1 MNRRTFLAASAGAL
15 AGCAS
20 REARV
25 VLYCAQDKEFAEELL
40 ADFTRQTGVRV
51 DAKYDT
57 EANKSVALAT
67 ELEQEAERPRCDV
80 HWNNEPIGSVRLARA
95 GVSTPLPE
103 PLGDAFPP
111 HTRPPDRMW
120 QGFAARARVII
131 VNTDLVAHAERPESL
146 GRLADAKWKGRVAIA
161 KPFFGTTATHAACL
175 FAAIGRD
182 FARRY
187 FEQLKKNEV
196 NVVAGNKQ
204 VAQGVARGDFAM
216 GLTDTDDA
224 IIEMK
229 AGKPVAVVFPDVDW
243 RNLLRSSGTLYLP
256 NTLAMVKGGPNPEHA
271 KKLVEFLLRADTEK
285 RLAEGGGFQIPLN
298 PAVQA
303 ALPATILRPD
313 RDRAMPVSFDEA
325 ADEWEH
331 TQAVL
336 RELFAG

>member
-1 MNRRTFLAASAGAL
+1 MNRRTFLAASAVAV

-20 REARV
+20 RESRV

-40 ADFTRQTGVRV
+40 ADFTRETGVRV

-57 EANKSVALAT
+57 EANKSVALAA
-67 ELEQEAERPRCDV
+67 ELEQEAGRPRCDV

-95 GVSTPLPE
+95 GVYTPLPK
-103 PLGDAFPP
+103 PLGSAFPADS
-111 HTRPPDRMW
+111 RAADRMW

-131 VNTDLVAHAERPESL
+131 VNTELVGHDERPQSL
-146 GRLADAKWKGRVAIA
+146 GYLDLPKWKSRVAIA

-175 FAAIGRD
+175 FALDSRY
-182 FARRY
+182 ARTF

-224 IIEMK
+224 IIEIK
-229 AGKPVAVVFPDVDW
+229 AGKPVAVVFPYLDF

-256 NTLAMVKGGPNPEHA
+256 NTLAMVKGCPNPAGA
-271 KKLVEFLLRADTEK
+271 KKLVEFLLRPETEQ
-285 RLAEGGGFQIPLN
+285 RLAEGGGYQIPLN
-298 PAVQA
+298 PEVKATLPESIL
-303 ALPATILRPD
+303 LPAQAGP
-313 RDRAMPVSFDEA
+313 MPVSFDAA
-325 ADEWEH
+325 ADLWEQ
-331 TQAVL
+331 TQSVL
-336 RELFAG
+336 RKLFAG